1 MEPCPTLNNLPLIAH
16 LVFFSILLDL
26 ASLIKP
32 TTNTIGNKN
41 LIYFKIDN
49 VYKYNI
55 LFTHNFV
62 ANIKFKI
69 YKAHLLHKTQDV
81 IPSHS
86 AILCDVKLPK
96 NLFIYQL

>member
-1 MEPCPTLNNLPLIAH
+1 MSDSQPFTYNRTLG
-16 LVFFSILLDL
+16 VFSILLNL
-26 ASLIKP
+26 ASLNKP
-32 TTNTIGNKN
+32 TTNIIGNKN

-69 YKAHLLHKTQDV
+69 CKADLLHNTQDV
-81 IPSHS
+81 IPLSMLFYVMLS
-86 AILCDVKLPK
+86 YPK
-96 NLFIYQL
+96 TCLFNQL